1 METGMGEQVRKRL
14 RGTERLLEVSS
25 FEIIH
30 LNSTPQ
36 PRTDRFGQVLLKP
49 WLI

>member
-1 METGMGEQVRKRL
+1 MKIGMGVQVRKRL
-14 RGTERLLEVSS
+14 RGTEYLPEVR
-25 FEIIH
+25 FFGFIH
-30 LNSTPQ
+30 LNSSRQ